1 MMSYNHKLPFF
12 VQNYFDLMDER
23 PQHFCE
29 DQLAL
34 RKLVIKSF
42 KNDDIYVDEKQA
54 INYFGLSKYM
64 GFERIYEWEEFV
76 LGLHLCVYW
85 NDTGLPRWSDLICII
100 GRGAG
105 KDGVISLEALA
116 LISPYN
122 PIREYDVDICAN
134 NEDQATRP
142 VKDLIANFERNKSKM
157 KKFFHWTQER
167 IRGLHRNSFIK
178 GHTNNAKGK
187 DGLRSGVVIFNEYH
201 GYENYDNIDV
211 FTTGLGKKP
220 HPRRS
225 IFTTN
230 GNVVDGPLD
239 ELIKECEEILYN
251 DAPDNGMLPF
261 ICRLNKKEDVHN
273 EENWHMANPSLI
285 YKPSLMNEIRKEYLE
300 WKKNPAR
307 LPAFMTKRMNIRESN
322 NELPVTSWENIE
334 KTKQEYEDNLRGRQ
348 CICGIDFM
356 KTTDWA
362 SVNLHFKDGDK
373 RIDKNK
379 AWICMNNPE
388 IHRLKCP
395 YQDWADKGHL
405 ELVYDIEINPD
416 IIVNYIEEMNRIYRI
431 EIVCLDSYRFT
442 ILRDKLERIGFS
454 IEKKNIY
461 LIRPSDIMR
470 VYPIIDRCFTNN
482 YFYWGDQPALRW
494 ATNNSKLVKANKS
507 KLAAN
512 GELDIGNYLIGKI
525 ERKTRKNDPFTA
537 LVHSMCKED
546 KLKDLH
552 QPSKARKHIRV
563 ATF

>member
-1 MMSYNHKLPFF
+1 
-12 VQNYFDLMDER
+12 
-23 PQHFCE
+23 
-29 DQLAL
+29 
-34 RKLVIKSF
+34 
-42 KNDDIYVDEKQA
+42 
-54 INYFGLSKYM
+54 
-64 GFERIYEWEEFV
+64 
-76 LGLHLCVYW
+76 
-85 NDTGLPRWSDLICII
+85 
-100 GRGAG
+100 
-105 KDGVISLEALA
+105 
-116 LISPYN
+116 
-122 PIREYDVDICAN
+122 
-134 NEDQATRP
+134 
-142 VKDLIANFERNKSKM
+142 
-157 KKFFHWTQER
+157 
-167 IRGLHRNSFIK
+167 
-178 GHTNNAKGK
+178 
-187 DGLRSGVVIFNEYH
+187 
-201 GYENYDNIDV
+201 
-211 FTTGLGKKP
+211 
-220 HPRRS
+220 
-225 IFTTN
+225 
-230 GNVVDGPLD
+230 
-239 ELIKECEEILYN
+239 
-251 DAPDNGMLPF
+251 
-261 ICRLNKKEDVHN
+261 
-273 EENWHMANPSLI
+273 
-285 YKPSLMNEIRKEYLE
+285 
-300 WKKNPAR
+300 
-307 LPAFMTKRMNIRESN
+307 MTKRMNIRESN